1 MAALLTVILAGSQI
15 ALASEQVPQLNIE
28 PTCHSAA
35 MAQPAQDRHEEVCKH
50 DELQA
55 RDKLRQEWGQFTGTQ
70 RQHCVTLSTLGGSP
84 SYVELLT
91 CLEMAKATADKPI
104 TGAPPHDPVR

>member
-35 MAQPAQDRHEEVCKH
+35 MAQPAQDRHEDVCKR

-55 RDKLRQEWGQFTGTQ
+55 RDKLQQEWGQFTGTQ